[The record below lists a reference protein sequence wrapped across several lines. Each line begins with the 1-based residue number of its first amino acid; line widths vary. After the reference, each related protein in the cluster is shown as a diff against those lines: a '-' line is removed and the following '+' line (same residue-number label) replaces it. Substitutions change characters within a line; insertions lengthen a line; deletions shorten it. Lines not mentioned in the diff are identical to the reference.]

1 MHMYR
6 HMRAHTHIF
15 PTAGGDVVGTNRH
28 MQGERVTLTRS
39 THELGEHQTNNIRNT
54 H

>member
-1 MHMYR
+1 M
-6 HMRAHTHIF
+6 
-15 PTAGGDVVGTNRH
+15 GTNGH
-28 MQGERVTLTRS
+28 MQGERVTTLTRS